1 MILGPSLSV
10 PQCSVDLYVRVTKD
24 ELLGLPL
31 EHHLTEPA
39 SACDGVATG
48 YTEWTAIASGR
59 LVSVACFWRA
69 YADGSV
75 LSTDPMDVSTNLMLI
90 DDMGYDAGH
99 KHTGE
104 VLLERLQHMLFSES
118 ARTGMRQSQLPATSG
133 GLLQ

>member
-10 PQCSVDLYVRVTKD
+10 PQSSFDLYVRVTKD
-24 ELLGLPL
+24 ELLELQL

-39 SACDGVATG
+39 SAFDGQATG
-48 YTEWTAIASGR
+48 YTEWTGSTRGQ

-90 DDMGYDAGH
+90 DNMGYDAGH
-99 KHTGE
+99 RRTGE
-104 VLLERLQHMLFSES
+104 VLLGMLRHMPINGSSETGMQQNRLPAMSGGRLQ
-118 ARTGMRQSQLPATSG
+118 
-133 GLLQ
+133 